1 MALSFSYCVA
11 FISTCTARGVSS
23 TPTPLPHL
31 GLLIEFSGAELALAF
46 DGLKFV
52 CYRRYIW
59 FRECV
64 NRLQEIASYK
74 ETEKKVQGPRQET
87 VLCVAWIQGG
97 NFSKCTLKPV
107 LSVVIL
113 KLFTNSSTNPSRNSV
128 FISKETDCWR
138 PFFFLPFSM
147 CGPLENIV

>member
-1 MALSFSYCVA
+1 MVLSFSYCVPV
-11 FISTCTARGVSS
+11 ILTRTAPGVSS
-23 TPTPLPHL
+23 TPPLPRL
-31 GLLIEFSGAELALAF
+31 RLLIEFSGAELALAF

-52 CYRRYIW
+52 CYRQCVW

-64 NRLQEIASYK
+64 NRLQEIASDK

-87 VLCVAWIQGG
+87 VLYVAWIQGG

-113 KLFTNSSTNPSRNSV
+113 KLFTNSSTNLSRNSI
-128 FISKETDCWR
+128 FINKEIDYWR
-138 PFFFLPFSM
+138 PFFSFPFSIY
-147 CGPLENIV
+147 GALENIV